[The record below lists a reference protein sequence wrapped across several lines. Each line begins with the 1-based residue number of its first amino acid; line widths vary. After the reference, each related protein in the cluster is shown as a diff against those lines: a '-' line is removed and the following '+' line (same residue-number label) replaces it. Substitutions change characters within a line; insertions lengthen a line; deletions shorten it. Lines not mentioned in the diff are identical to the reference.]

1 MALKKIIRWHGEK
14 DPIPLLYYKQIPG
27 IEGVVT
33 SLYNLP
39 LGQIWPLEK
48 LKMLKIQV
56 EKIGLT
62 LEVVDS
68 FRIHEDIKL
77 GKPTR
82 DALIENYKVNIRNLA
97 KLGIKL
103 ICYNFMPLFDW
114 TRTEMEHQ
122 LPDGSNTLAL
132 KMSIVK
138 KIVPEKG
145 INLPG
150 WGTNY
155 PPEKLKEFLKEYENI
170 TEEILWENCSYFLKK
185 ILPVA
190 EEVGIKMAIHPDDPP
205 YSVFGLPRI
214 MKNANDIRRLVN
226 LSNSP
231 ANGLTIC
238 TGSLASGPGN
248 DIPAIIREFKDKIYF
263 CHFRNVKL
271 EKNGDFYESGH
282 FSDTGNN
289 DMFEIM
295 KALHDIKF
303 DGYIRPDHGRMI
315 WGEKAI
321 PGYGLY
327 DRALGVAYINGLWE
341 AIDKIEKGKKL

>member
-1 MALKKIIRWHGEK
+1 MALKKIMRWHGEN
-14 DPIPLLYYKQIPG
+14 DPVPLEYYNQIPDLY
-27 IEGVVT
+27 GVVT
-33 SLYNLP
+33 SLYHLP
-39 LGQIWPLEK
+39 LGQIWPMEELSRMKAKVEALGLKLE
-48 LKMLKIQV
+48 L
-56 EKIGLT
+56 
-62 LEVVDS
+62 VDS

-82 DALIENYKVNIRNLA
+82 DALIENYKTNIRNLA

-114 TRTEMEHQ
+114 TRTEMEYQ

-132 KMSIVK
+132 KMEVVQS
-138 KIVPEKG
+138 IVPENG

-155 PPEKLKEFLKEYENI
+155 PPEKLHGLMKEYEGV
-170 TEEILWENCSYFLKK
+170 TEEDLWENCAYFLER
-185 ILPVA
+185 ILPAA
-190 EEVGIKMAIHPDDPP
+190 EEAGIRMAIHADDPP
-205 YSVFGLPRI
+205 YSIFGLPRI
-214 MKNANDIRRLVN
+214 MKNAEDIRRL
-226 LSNSP
+226 LAFSDSP

-248 DIPAIIREFKDKIYF
+248 DIPAMIREFGSRVYF
-263 CHFRNVKL
+263 VHFRNVKL
-271 EKNGDFYESGH
+271 EENGDFYESGH

-295 KALHDIKF
+295 KALYDIGF

-315 WGEKAI
+315 WGEKAV

-327 DRALGVAYINGLWE
+327 DRALGMTYINGLWE
-341 AIDKIEKGKKL
+341 AIDKMSRLKAE